1 MKRAFMK
8 WSEEAEEAIKR
19 VPFFVRKRV
28 RARVEEEIKREGK
41 KSVSLGDLREAQRR
55 FLSGMSDEV
64 KGYRI
69 ETCFG
74 SAGCPN
80 RAMDSE
86 ELTEKVETCLQR
98 AELRKLLEER
108 VPGTLKPHHEFRVA
122 VADCPNACSQPQIR
136 DVGII
141 GACEP
146 TVTGESCSGCGSCVE
161 TCIEGAVVVKEQGPL
176 IDGERCLRCG
186 TCIEA
191 CPTATL
197 AAGSKGFRVLL
208 GGKLG
213 RHPRLAREMDGL
225 FTDQEVVK
233 ILERCLDFYRERSL
247 HGERFAEILK
257 DAESI
262 DMFMP

>member
-1 MKRAFMK
+1 MK